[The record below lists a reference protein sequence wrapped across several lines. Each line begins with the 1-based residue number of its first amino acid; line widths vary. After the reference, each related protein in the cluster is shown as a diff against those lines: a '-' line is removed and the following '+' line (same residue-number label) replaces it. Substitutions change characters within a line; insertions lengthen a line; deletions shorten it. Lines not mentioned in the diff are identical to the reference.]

1 MPRISVVMPSYNQGH
16 FIREAI
22 DSILSQEGVDVE
34 LIVMDGGSD
43 DGTVETLRSYGDQL
57 TFTSGPDEGQSWA
70 INEGMRRT
78 TEDIV
83 CWLNSDDL
91 FRPGALQTVL
101 EVFESD
107 SEVEFVTGAGRNIAG
122 DGTLIGD
129 VGAQPAR
136 LWELIHHRNFF
147 NQPSCFM
154 KRDLWFDAG
163 GLNEDLDYVMDWDL
177 WIRFGCAKSVFVD
190 VQLSDNRSYDDNK
203 TNSGGQARLTE
214 IEQMVA
220 TYTRAPAPPVLELY
234 GLETA
239 IKAEETS
246 DEARPELGRRFMAG
260 MSERI
265 SGVDARGAF
274 GAEFSFSLT
283 PRASDDRLV
292 AEFSSVARY
301 VGDQPAPIVL
311 QWRSEGNGS
320 GAFSLEPKPEQQEY
334 EFPFTLKM
342 GEVATI
348 DVVATGQGFS
358 PVGRR
363 EILGYFD
370 RAGSKR

>member
-43 DGTVETLRSYGDQL
+43 DGTVDTLRSYGDQL

-107 SEVEFVTGAGRNIAG
+107 PEVEFVTGAGRNIAG

-154 KRDLWFDAG
+154 KRDLWFDVG

-220 TYTRAPAPPVLELY
+220 TYTRARGSEMSCSSICCSWSSSSQSGTFATTWRLLPPDSTRTS
-234 GLETA
+234 ETTTPFTDRA
-239 IKAEETS
+239 TIEGKRG
-246 DEARPELGRRFMAG
+246 RP
-260 MSERI
+260 
-265 SGVDARGAF
+265 SGV
-274 GAEFSFSLT
+274 
-283 PRASDDRLV
+283 
-292 AEFSSVARY
+292 
-301 VGDQPAPIVL
+301 
-311 QWRSEGNGS
+311 
-320 GAFSLEPKPEQQEY
+320 
-334 EFPFTLKM
+334 
-342 GEVATI
+342 
-348 DVVATGQGFS
+348 
-358 PVGRR
+358 
-363 EILGYFD
+363 
-370 RAGSKR
+370 